1 MSSRICRNETEQ
13 ETFWKGDFGNDYIER
28 NKSMQLLGN
37 KTAFYA
43 KVITHMDKINS
54 CIEFGSNIGLNL
66 MAIRN
71 LLPECELSA
80 IEINAKAV
88 KTLEK
93 QQGIRVYNQS
103 ILDFEPDYKRDLVIT
118 HGVLIH
124 INPEMLCD
132 VYQKLYETASKY
144 ILITEYYN
152 PSPVEIEYR
161 GNREKLFKRDFAG
174 ELLDK
179 FKALELVEY
188 GFIYHRDKQ
197 FPQDDFTWFLLKK
210 NGCDQDVK

>member
-1 MSSRICRNETEQ
+1 MKDNLGRIDTEQ
-13 ETFWKGDFGNDYIER
+13 EIFWKGEFGDNYIER
-28 NKSMQLLGN
+28 NRSIILLGN

-43 KVITHMDKINS
+43 NVLRHMHKVNS

-66 MAIRN
+66 LAIKN
-71 LLPECELSA
+71 LIPDCELSA
-80 IEINAKAV
+80 IEINSKAV
-88 KTLEK
+88 DVLKKNEDIK
-93 QQGIRVYNQS
+93 VYNQS
-103 ILDFEPDYKRDLVIT
+103 ILDFEVDYMRELAVI

-124 INPEMLCD
+124 INPEMLNR
-132 VYQKLYETASKY
+132 VYERLYEVSNRY
-144 ILITEYYN
+144 ILLVEYYN
-152 PSPVEIEYR
+152 PTPVEIEYR

-174 ELLDK
+174 EMLDRYCD
-179 FKALELVEY
+179 LELVEY

>member
-1 MSSRICRNETEQ
+1 MSEKLRQTETEQ
-13 ETFWKGDFGNDYIER
+13 EIFWKGEFGNEYIER
-28 NKSMQLLGN
+28 NNSRRLLGN

-43 KVITHMDKINS
+43 KVINHMDKLNS

-80 IEINAKAV
+80 IEINTKAV
-88 KTLEK
+88 DALKK
-93 QQGIRVYNQS
+93 QQEIRVYNQS
-103 ILDFEPDYKRDLVIT
+103 ILDFVPDFQRDLVII

-124 INPEMLCD
+124 VNPEMLNI
-132 VYQKLYETASKY
+132 VYQRLYNTASKY
-144 ILITEYYN
+144 ILIVEYYN

-174 ELLDK
+174 EMLDK
-179 FKALELVEY
+179 FKGLELVEY

-210 NGCDQDVK
+210 NGCEQDVK